1 MAAYRRVYDSRHLQA
16 DCQEPGSAPE
26 HYARQLNMGHLFNT
40 RFLSPTRV
48 STQTAS
54 RSVCAR
60 FSRLCPTQ
68 TDRQTDRQTHYATSR
83 RIYVAALLV
92 VLAMRGTNKTRMPVI
107 AASPSAEVKRYQN
120 SISSISGRRSG
131 TSTRRYQWTLNVHV
145 GGKRLPYPMRNVGGV
160 FISHP

>member
-1 MAAYRRVYDSRHLQA
+1 MAAYRRVYDSCHLQA

-26 HYARQLNMGHLFNT
+26 PYARQLSMGHLFNT
-40 RFLSPTRV
+40 RFLRPTRV

-54 RSVCAR
+54 RSVCAV
-60 FSRLCPTQ
+60 LTVVPNA
-68 TDRQTDRQTHYATSR
+68 DRQTDRQTHYATSR

-92 VLAMRGTNKTRMPVI
+92 LLTMRGINKTRMRVI